1 MEKDTAIPI
10 ELEVWQKTSEYAIIE
25 QYDDSM
31 VVRFQYWYAVS
42 IDYQILAD
50 NTIEKSCAFD

>member
-1 MEKDTAIPI
+1 MYCKLSGKFMVEST
-10 ELEVWQKTSEYAIIE
+10 V
-25 QYDDSM
+25 QYS
-31 VVRFQYWYAVS
+31 YAVS